1 MFNGAQGLIPLEAKP
16 ACEIE
21 DSCVLAHSGR
31 SRAACPED
39 ESKIALF
46 GTVTR
51 LFQRVNAL
59 LSATHSRR
67 PLLRPEQA
75 TLAELGCLAVAVQAF
90 LGMMVLRER
99 VAADAYVVW
108 VMLRGCGTHERLG
121 SLCHLGAL
129 LFSGSLKEIGALTQ
143 VGSLTSRGT
152 LKGSGS
158 LEGPGALIESGSL
171 SRSVAH
177 SPRLVL
183 LRLVGTLSLMAL
195 S

>member
-1 MFNGAQGLIPLEAKP
+1 LFNGAQGLIPLEAKP

-67 PLLRPEQA
+67 PLLRVDRNALRVQDECTARLDQVYGRA
-75 TLAELGCLAVAVQAF
+75 DLHSRDCGRLLHRCTL
-90 LGMMVLRER
+90 
-99 VAADAYVVW
+99 DA
-108 VMLRGCGTHERLG
+108 
-121 SLCHLGAL
+121 
-129 LFSGSLKEIGALTQ
+129 
-143 VGSLTSRGT
+143 
-152 LKGSGS
+152 
-158 LEGPGALIESGSL
+158 SL
-171 SRSVAH
+171 SRFRRFEVRNLEIA
-177 SPRLVL
+177 
-183 LRLVGTLSLMAL
+183 
-195 S
+195 